1 MNREDLIYTQII
13 EFKLLTAEKKLSGWY
28 QPLFVP
34 NMGFVCKLTNGI
46 KKIIDNLLV
55 NKKINNCWSW
65 SNYHAL

>member
-13 EFKLLTAEKKLSGWY
+13 EFKLLPAEKKLSGWY

-46 KKIIDNLLV
+46 KTIIDNLLV
-55 NKKINNCWSW
+55 N
-65 SNYHAL
+65 